1 MRSVIKGFR
10 LVVYGAFLLGAAMVS
25 FAQSNDP
32 AFPTPITTNEI
43 SGIIPARAIGDPR
56 QTTYYFTFNGGRGDV
71 FINIVTENFK
81 GEIDV
86 FTALGLEPKTKITIY
101 ADNPERETGRVIY
114 QRQPEKLILRI
125 QGRTPNDDPA
135 TFRLKFAGS
144 FAPITGAEA
153 AVSNEFPDVL
163 GEKRGDVR
171 VSPSGEILPPEK
183 VPVPENP
190 VEAVADR
197 PVTEEPAGDP
207 KREEAGLPEDDV
219 VTDEGKETV
228 VKEKTPRAKP
238 VVIITDDLAPPAEEP
253 RRDVTVEVTE
263 DRKAEV
269 SAVVTIE
276 RVPEKVPEES
286 EAANEVKE
294 PVEAAVPNPLANVF
308 LRVEMKNGNRFEKR
322 MTEVA
327 AVNVINGRLTIVLTD
342 GTRREIDILSVLRM
356 TIE

>member
-1 MRSVIKGFR
+1 MNPSITAIRVAIIVA
-10 LVVYGAFLLGAAMVS
+10 LVSAAATFS

-71 FINIVTENFK
+71 FINIVTENFR

-86 FTALGLEPKTKITIY
+86 FTAQGLEPKTKVTIY

-125 QGRTPNDDPA
+125 QGRTPNDEPA

-153 AVSNEFPDVL
+153 AVSNEFPDIL

-171 VSPSGEILPPEK
+171 VSSSGEILPPEK
-183 VPVPENP
+183 VPVPAEP
-190 VEAVADR
+190 KVTLADTADAKE
-197 PVTEEPAGDP
+197 V
-207 KREEAGLPEDDV
+207 PED
-219 VTDEGKETV
+219 TDEEVTAKPAKEETIA
-228 VKEKTPRAKP
+228 KAADEAKIEKVRPAKP
-238 VVIITDDLAPPAEEP
+238 VVIVTDDLAPPVDEP
-253 RRDVTVEVTE
+253 RRDVTVELKE
-263 DRKAEV
+263 DPRSDV

-276 RVPEKVPEES
+276 RVPEDFPED
-286 EAANEVKE
+286 AAKADGGAK
-294 PVEAAVPNPLANVF
+294 AADAPAPDPLANVF
-308 LRVEMKNGNRFEKR
+308 LRVELKNGDRFEKR
-322 MTEVA
+322 MSEVA
-327 AVNVINGRLTIVLTD
+327 SVNVINGKLTIVLSD